1 MDKASLPLLIIS
13 LILNIFLTVLIV
25 FTIIYY
31 YNELDNISTIFS
43 FIYIILIV
51 VEWILLIIGSIKNIF
66 VMNWLVLV
74 IVGVMIILQISDI
87 ARLVINDELPIYYQL
102 SISYIVVELVFI
114 IMYMAFSI
122 YSSNNTTNEDNN
134 KYISNKKH
142 NDIYTKKEIHRLTE
156 QKFIDARSAL
166 NELKQH
172 SPSDYIDQ
180 IEEDLDETHL
190 LYNTENEFN

>member
-1 MDKASLPLLIIS
+1 
-13 LILNIFLTVLIV
+13 
-25 FTIIYY
+25 
-31 YNELDNISTIFS
+31 
-43 FIYIILIV
+43 
-51 VEWILLIIGSIKNIF
+51 
-66 VMNWLVLV
+66 MNWLVLV